1 MILPIT
7 LTIAG
12 AAALL
17 NIWLAR
23 RVGQMRIAHK
33 VSIGDGG
40 NEALI
45 ARMRAQANFVEYT
58 PFVLI
63 LIGLI
68 ELAEGSRLWL
78 WIVGM
83 AYILARIAHGFGM
96 DRPRPDPLKLRM
108 IGVVATGLILFG
120 LALYAIVLPYIH
132 REPARVTY
140 AAASYSSSG
149 GTKAS

>member
-7 LTIAG
+7 LTITG

-23 RVGQMRIAHK
+23 RVGQMRVAHK

-45 ARMRAQANFVEYT
+45 ARMRAQANFIEYT
-58 PFVLI
+58 PFVLL

-78 WIVGM
+78 WIVGVV
-83 AYILARIAHGFGM
+83 YILARIAHGFGM

-108 IGVVATGLILFG
+108 VGTIVTALILFG
-120 LALYAIVLPYIH
+120 LAFYAIILPYIH

-140 AAASYSSSG
+140 AASFYPSG

>member
-1 MILPIT
+1 MILPIA

-23 RVGQMRIAHK
+23 RVGQMRLAHK
-33 VSIGDGG
+33 VSIGDAG

-63 LIGLI
+63 LIALI
-68 ELAEGSRLWL
+68 ELAEGSTLWL
-78 WIVGM
+78 WIVGV
-83 AYILARIAHGFGM
+83 AYILGRIAHGFGM
-96 DRPRPDPLKLRM
+96 DRPRSDPLRLRTVG
-108 IGVVATGLILFG
+108 IIVTALILFG
-120 LALYAIVLPYIH
+120 LALYAIALPYLH
-132 REPARVTY
+132 REPARITY
-140 AAASYSSSG
+140 AGESSADG
-149 GTKAS
+149 GAKLS

>member
-1 MILPIT
+1 MLLPIT

-23 RVGQMRIAHK
+23 RVGQMRLAHK
-33 VSIGDGG
+33 ISIGDGG
-40 NEALI
+40 NEALV
-45 ARMRAQANFVEYT
+45 ARMRAQANFIEYT

-63 LIGLI
+63 LILLI

-78 WIVGM
+78 WIVAM
-83 AYILARIAHGFGM
+83 VYILARIAHGFGM

-108 IGVVATGLILFG
+108 IGTLVTALILLG
-120 LALYAIVLPYIH
+120 LAVYAIALPYLH

-140 AAASYSSSG
+140 AESRSFSLGAKLS
-149 GTKAS
+149 

>member
-17 NIWLAR
+17 NIWIAR
-23 RVGQMRIAHK
+23 RVGQVRMSQK

-40 NEALI
+40 NETLA
-45 ARMRAQANFVEYT
+45 ARMRAHSNFVEYT

-68 ELAEGSRLWL
+68 ELAVGSTLWL
-78 WIVGM
+78 WVVSVIYIVG
-83 AYILARIAHGFGM
+83 RIAHAFGM
-96 DRPRPDPLKLRM
+96 DRPLPDRLRLRM
-108 IGVVATGLILFG
+108 IGTIVTLLVLLGLG
-120 LALYAIVLPYIH
+120 LYAIALPYLEGPQ
-132 REPARVTY
+132 RSRTAYPAMQRP
-140 AAASYSSSG
+140 
-149 GTKAS
+149 